1 MKRVLPLHN
10 PMIEQYLRI
19 KAQHPVVLII
29 YRMGDFY
36 EPFCDD
42 AERASRLL
50 GLEKQ
55 TFARLAM

>member
-1 MKRVLPLHN
+1 MKRVLLLHN

-19 KAQHPVVLII
+19 KAQHPVVVIFC
-29 YRMGDFY
+29 RMEDFY

-50 GLEKQ
+50 SLEKR
-55 TFARLAM
+55 TFVRLAM